1 MISKFDVTIQSDE
14 LTAADLYDAQSEW
27 EAEQYEA
34 EEPLPTFDPHRDFY
48 AEMDDEAYEWTEEAI
63 AWEEGMHPDNLY
75 DGEPEMILEDDLY
88 MIIEDDPYDGEMW
101 EDTYDDHPADMY
113 VWDCDLHNEF

>member
-1 MISKFDVTIQSDE
+1 MFSKFDTNPQSDE
-14 LTAADLYDAQSEW
+14 LTAADLYNAQAEW

-63 AWEEGMHPDNLY
+63 AWEEGMHPDELY
-75 DGEPEMILEDDLY
+75 GGEPIMDLPNDLY
-88 MIIEDDPYDGEMW
+88 MVFDDPDY
-101 EDTYDDHPADMY
+101 
-113 VWDCDLHNEF
+113 WD

>member
-1 MISKFDVTIQSDE
+1 MFSKFDTNPQSDE

-27 EAEQYEA
+27 EAEQYEL
-34 EEPLPTFDPHRDFY
+34 E
-48 AEMDDEAYEWTEEAI
+48 
-63 AWEEGMHPDNLY
+63 
-75 DGEPEMILEDDLY
+75 EPEMILEDDLY